1 MIIENAM
8 KKNENNESNNTEIKS
23 NLKTHKRD
31 IFFFVILIILTI
43 LFPFGVLLYL
53 LAGIIFKSVRSKWDI
68 YSIAVSIICIIL
80 FPFGVIDYLWGRMN
94 LHPLGLVLPFWGILG
109 TLLVFF
115 VVNLVRIFRKNTLKK
130 RFLILVEI
138 CLPLFFVLN
147 YFFVHLSLIS
157 KDPYLCGYGKYIKGQ
172 INIEDVQ
179 GWLKQINDENASDD
193 NNSNSNKKITFDEY
207 PKSLKE
213 SRYNKIGVDLNSF
226 HGPTISTER
235 GSGFLH
241 WGFIIGT
248 KDFKY
253 SEEEMKKKIEDD
265 EDWLL
270 VQPGFYV
277 FVQY

>member
-130 RFLILVEI
+130 RFLI
-138 CLPLFFVLN
+138 
-147 YFFVHLSLIS
+147 
-157 KDPYLCGYGKYIKGQ
+157 
-172 INIEDVQ
+172 
-179 GWLKQINDENASDD
+179 
-193 NNSNSNKKITFDEY
+193 
-207 PKSLKE
+207 
-213 SRYNKIGVDLNSF
+213 
-226 HGPTISTER
+226 
-235 GSGFLH
+235 
-241 WGFIIGT
+241 
-248 KDFKY
+248 
-253 SEEEMKKKIEDD
+253 
-265 EDWLL
+265 
-270 VQPGFYV
+270 
-277 FVQY
+277 